1 MHFRPTVLFVSTS
14 HPALGDTGNAT
25 GLWLEELT
33 TPYYALKDAGF
44 DVTIASV
51 QGKRIPV
58 APESNDATAARPASV
73 ERFLA
78 DKEAASALQNSL
90 PVAEAQLDH
99 YVAIFIP
106 GGHGAM
112 WDLPHSAPLATLLG
126 KAHDQGVPIAT
137 VCHGAA
143 ALLSARDQYGVSIVK
158 GKRVNGF
165 TNEEEAAI
173 GLSALVPFLL
183 ETRLAELGGKFESAG
198 LFQPHVVRDG
208 QLISGQNPASSAL
221 VAEELMACLEPVT

>member
-1 MHFRPTVLFVSTS
+1 M
-14 HPALGDTGNAT
+14 
-25 GLWLEELT
+25 
-33 TPYYALKDAGF
+33 
-44 DVTIASV
+44 
-51 QGKRIPV
+51 
-58 APESNDATAARPASV
+58 
-73 ERFLA
+73 
-78 DKEAASALQNSL
+78 
-90 PVAEAQLDH
+90 AEAQLDH

-208 QLISGQNPASSAL
+208 QLITGQNPASSAL
-221 VAEELMACLEPVT
+221 VAEELMACLEPVTCYPPSVFFRHKKKADPARDRPKTLRDAKRGITALAMPALRPASSPRCA